1 MGTPLADNLV
11 LVMPRGA
18 TLRDWDRVGLLRRE
32 WLLSA
37 RLSTWFGR
45 VIIVSYD
52 RAIDAETRL
61 AARQLFPT
69 GAKVEFVHNLD
80 GSPLP
85 GFASLAAWKVG
96 ELVGTASA
104 VIKTE
109 QLTAGQIAIEIRDAI
124 EARGGLATLLTRGGY
139 LWSRFAAA
147 EQGHESE
154 AALSAARNEAALC
167 REGDMIIGTTSTMV
181 EDLCWRYR
189 VDPQRAAVV
198 PNFVVSPSRVPTAEE
213 RDRGLIVTAG
223 HLVNR
228 KRIGVLIEAMSL
240 LDEELRSRATLE
252 IIGDGP
258 EVPRLERLV
267 EALEV
272 NARVLPVLPHS
283 EMIEK
288 LCRCAVYA
296 QASEFE
302 GHPKSVIDAM
312 SCGAVVVLANAPG
325 LDSLV
330 KTGVTGIL
338 VPDPSPAG
346 FANAFTGILG
356 DPDWCNL
363 LGSAAAEHARLTFS
377 MDLVVELELAAC
389 TKAIANSAARRAK
402 KAA

>member
-1 MGTPLADNLV
+1 MGTPLADHLV
-11 LVMPRGA
+11 LVMPRGM

-37 RLSTWFGR
+37 RLSASFGG
-45 VIIVSYD
+45 VIVVSYD
-52 RAIDAETRL
+52 RGIDPETRL
-61 AARQLFPT
+61 IARQLFPT
-69 GAKVEFVHNLD
+69 GTEIEFVCNTE

-85 GFASLAAWKVG
+85 GFSSNAAGRVAD
-96 ELVGTASA
+96 LVGCGSA

-109 QLTAGQIAIEIRDAI
+109 QLTAGQVAIDVRDAI
-124 EARGGLATLLTRGGY
+124 ERRGGRAALLTRGGY

-147 EQGHESE
+147 EHGHDSE

-167 REGDMIIGTTSTMV
+167 REGDMIIGTTTTMV

-198 PNFVVSPSRVPTAEE
+198 PNFVVTPERIPTAQE

-223 HLVNR
+223 HLVTR
-228 KRIGVLIEAMSL
+228 KRLGVLVEAMSL
-240 LDEELRSRATLE
+240 LDTDLRERATLE

-272 NARVLPVLPHS
+272 SARVLPVLPHS
-283 EMIEK
+283 EMIQK

-296 QASEFE
+296 QASELE

-346 FANAFTGILG
+346 FANAFTGILN
-356 DPDWCNL
+356 DPDWCDL
-363 LGSAAAEHARLTFS
+363 LGSSAAEHAKLTFS
-377 MDLVVELELAAC
+377 MDLVVGMELAAYS
-389 TKAIANSAARRAK
+389 KAIANSAARRAK
-402 KAA
+402 AAA